1 MEKREEKLGRGSMF
15 YRKSDQFSDQFS
27 GSTRSAKEQNSQK
40 PTEMLFRFLAQR
52 RPHQKISSQR
62 GKLEQKSYDFWTKF
76 QKQKRWIAAAVH
88 RYLIYL
94 RLGLWKTKGLARWRA
109 LFVLSVLPFITPPP
123 DFCSDSRK
131 RGEREQKSSEILSK
145 AFDRRRCGT
154 SSMNCSAILPVYRL

>member
-1 MEKREEKLGRGSMF
+1 MKESVWQASSWDYGGQMEKREEKLGRGPQF
-15 YRKSDQFSDQFS
+15 YEKSDQFS

-40 PTEMLFRFLAQR
+40 PTEMLFLFLAQR

-94 RLGLWKTKGLARWRA
+94 RLGFWKTKGLARWRA
-109 LFVLSVLPFITPPP
+109 LFVLSLLPFITPPLE
-123 DFCSDSRK
+123 FCSDSRK
-131 RGEREQKSSEILSK
+131 
-145 AFDRRRCGT
+145 
-154 SSMNCSAILPVYRL
+154 